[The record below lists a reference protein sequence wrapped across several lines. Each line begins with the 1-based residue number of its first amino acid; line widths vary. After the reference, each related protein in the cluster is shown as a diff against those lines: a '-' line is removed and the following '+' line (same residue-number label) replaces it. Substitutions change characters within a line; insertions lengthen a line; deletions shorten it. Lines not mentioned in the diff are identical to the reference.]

1 MRDDNSTNKRDINQA
16 LAYYHENFDLV
27 KSLRDN
33 EPSLYG
39 ELDSLI
45 QSTLAVLALWAGIAI
60 ILNSKFVGGLLGIL
74 FTLLQISFVRNVW
87 TPKVDSE
94 DQVTNTLLALLQ
106 LVASVMMMT
115 GIKPDVVPPIRFKNE

>member
-16 LAYYHENFDLV
+16 LAFYHENFDLV

-45 QSTLAVLALWAGIAI
+45 
-60 ILNSKFVGGLLGIL
+60 
-74 FTLLQISFVRNVW
+74 
-87 TPKVDSE
+87 
-94 DQVTNTLLALLQ
+94 
-106 LVASVMMMT
+106 
-115 GIKPDVVPPIRFKNE
+115 